1 MLHENTLYLSPTVF
15 GHLKAD
21 EIKTLQAQGVQA
33 ALNALQTHI
42 VQYLRDKKRAEKGGK
57 KRKKEKK
64 DKDKVAHVPAPI
76 PAPQQQQQQHQHPA
90 PIPEEPGSPIL
101 IIDDDED
108 EAPAPKRRKLNAG
121 PNVLVASA

>member
-64 DKDKVAHVPAPI
+64 DKDKAAPVTAPRPAP
-76 PAPQQQQQQHQHPA
+76 QQQQHQHPA